1 MKKQKTKTASQIFAV
16 LLACIMA
23 LPLAACGSGGNSP
36 GTSAPETTEPGT
48 SAPARL
54 TADEARDIYNA
65 WLGNRAEL
73 SDYTIGDASEAY
85 EHDGEAYYLFRA
97 DEMSRYWYNI
107 LVHMETGALLF
118 MMTPDGEDPETTI
131 EPLDDW
137 YDEHYAP

>member
-1 MKKQKTKTASQIFAV
+1 MTEMINFERMNPMKKQKAKTTSQILAA

-23 LPLAACGSGGNSP
+23 LSLTACGGG
-36 GTSAPETTEPGT
+36 GETRLSA
-48 SAPARL
+48 A
-54 TADEARDIYNA
+54 EAKAVYDT
-65 WLGNRAEL
+65 WLNHRAEL
-73 SDYTIGDASEAY
+73 SEYTLGEASETY
-85 EHDGEAYYLFRA
+85 EYDGEAYYLFRA

-137 YDEHYAP
+137 YDRHYAP